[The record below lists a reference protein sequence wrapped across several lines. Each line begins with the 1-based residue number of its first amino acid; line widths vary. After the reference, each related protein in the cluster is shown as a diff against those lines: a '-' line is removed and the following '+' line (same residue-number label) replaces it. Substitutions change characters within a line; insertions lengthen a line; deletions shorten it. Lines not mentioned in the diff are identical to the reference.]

1 MTKSETRNPNEA
13 RNPNDQFGIRYWSLI
28 RNSLRLTSFAH
39 GLSLSR
45 AGLVIRSFRAARPI
59 AIIGCT
65 LILGCADTKTQST
78 SERQDAAMRDPFGYS
93 PSIPEKSSSSGI
105 GEFDK
110 QGFKHDVDRV
120 LNP

>member
-1 MTKSETRNPNEA
+1 VKVKMTKSETRNPNEA
-13 RNPNDQFGIRYWSLI
+13 RNPSDQFGIRYWSWI
-28 RNSLRLTSFAH
+28 RNS
-39 GLSLSR
+39 GLGIR
-45 AGLVIRSFRAARPI
+45 AYGVLRPI
-59 AIIGCT
+59 AIIGCM
-65 LILGCADTKTQST
+65 LLLGCADTKTQST

-110 QGFKHDVDRV
+110 QGFKHDMDRV